1 MKISVGQQ
9 ILSAND
15 QTAAENRARFDA
27 ARVPFWVAL
36 AVTLGLITVVGGCGG
51 RRLFPEE
58 LVQERCTGCHTL
70 APIEVAKKTRQ
81 EWEVTVYRMI
91 KRGARLDDREAQE
104 VIDYLSSAYGAEN
117 P

>member
-1 MKISVGQQ
+1 MKISVGQRT
-9 ILSAND
+9 LSAND

-51 RRLFPEE
+51 KQLSPEE
-58 LVQERCTGCHTL
+58 LVQERCTQCHTL
-70 APIEVAKKTRQ
+70 APIEVARKTRQ
-81 EWEVTVYRMI
+81 EWASTVHGMI
-91 KRGARLDDREAQE
+91 NRGARLNDKEAQE
-104 VIDYLSSAYGAEN
+104 VIDYLSGVYGTEN

>member
-15 QTAAENRARFDA
+15 QTAAGNRARFDA

-51 RRLFPEE
+51 KRLSPEE
-58 LVQERCTGCHTL
+58 LVQERCTKCHTL
-70 APIEVAKKTRQ
+70 APIEVAQKTRQ
-81 EWEVTVYRMI
+81 EWEHTVQQMI
-91 KRGARLDDREAQE
+91 SRGARLNEREAQE
-104 VIDYLSSAYGAEN
+104 VIDYLSSTYGAEN